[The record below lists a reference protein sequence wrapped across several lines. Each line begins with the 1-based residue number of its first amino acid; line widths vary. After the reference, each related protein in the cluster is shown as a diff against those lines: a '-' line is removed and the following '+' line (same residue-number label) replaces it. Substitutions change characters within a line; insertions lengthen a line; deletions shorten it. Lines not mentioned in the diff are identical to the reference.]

1 MRRWPIYLGSAL
13 LTLLLMLQP
22 AIPVAG
28 QGHSP
33 ERAVSQMAV
42 AAGLEVRLVAAE
54 PDVRQPILVKM
65 DDRGR
70 LWTIQYIQY
79 PNPAGL
85 KRVKVDRW
93 SRTVYDRVPKPPP
106 HGPRGADRITI
117 LEDLDANGRANS
129 FRDFVDG
136 LNLATALAFGE
147 NGVYVLQVPYLLF
160 YPDADHD
167 DQPDSDPRVL
177 LKGFGMQ
184 DAQSMANHLTWG
196 PDGWLYG
203 VNGSTTTCQIRGI
216 EFQQGVWRY
225 HPGKDKFELFCEGGG
240 NTFGLTFNQHGE
252 LFYSTNGGPFIHAL
266 QGAYYRKSFTKH
278 GPLHNP
284 YTYGFFDKV
293 DRDQV
298 PGGPPTGGTIYLA
311 DNLPAAYRG
320 RFIAGNFLGHGISS
334 WLVEP
339 SSSTFRAS
347 YQGEVLKANDSWFGA
362 TDVCLAA
369 DGSIYVCDFHDR
381 RTAHPD
387 PDADWDRSNG
397 RIYQVRGSQAAS
409 IEPFD
414 INKLSLDQLVD
425 LLDHP
430 NQWFADRARV
440 HLAARGDKSIVPR
453 LLQLATAADDDDLA
467 LEATWAL
474 HAVDGLDGQAA
485 TSLLEH
491 TSAHVRRW
499 VVRLC
504 CDHGDLTATELKA
517 IVARAS
523 QDHDLSVRRQLIV
536 SARRLP
542 ASSARRILFPLF
554 ARNLDF
560 EEARIPLLSWWA
572 IESSA
577 LENPQQLVRYFSSE
591 PSWSSSLLGGLR
603 TNLVRRWAAAGKSEF
618 YDCCADLLAR
628 TTTDRRQPLELAIIE
643 GLEQRQQVADGIGQG
658 GLYEQFSQLNL
669 QSAPTDAPQVHDKI
683 EGRLAA
689 YIQARWKQDPA
700 QPLAIRWALLADIP
714 AAYTDLVERI
724 QQTSQTDMLAQYLD
738 LVGPY
743 CQQDLIPHLLTLA
756 VPQQDVKVSTQ
767 AISLLGKFNDPQIA
781 SHLLEHYGA
790 FPTATQAGIRQI
802 LLGRPESAL
811 KLVQQVEGQKI
822 AAKDV
827 SAIELRIVA
836 LFKNDELNQLVE
848 KLWGRVG
855 PGTPDQKL
863 ATMRRFNNDLRNG
876 SGDLVR
882 GRLIYEKQ
890 CGSCH
895 KLKGEGKQ
903 LGPDLT
909 NENRDDRA
917 ALLANIVD
925 PSSVVRRDYLSY
937 VITTNSGQVLT
948 GLLAKQDAAAVTLVD
963 AKNNIQ
969 RIARTDIDSLAASPL
984 SLMPDGILE
993 KLTPQELCDLFS
1005 YLQMK

>member
-1 MRRWPIYLGSAL
+1 
-13 LTLLLMLQP
+13 
-22 AIPVAG
+22 
-28 QGHSP
+28 
-33 ERAVSQMAV
+33 
-42 AAGLEVRLVAAE
+42 
-54 PDVRQPILVKM
+54 
-65 DDRGR
+65 
-70 LWTIQYIQY
+70 
-79 PNPAGL
+79 
-85 KRVKVDRW
+85 
-93 SRTVYDRVPKPPP
+93 
-106 HGPRGADRITI
+106 
-117 LEDLDANGRANS
+117 
-129 FRDFVDG
+129 
-136 LNLATALAFGE
+136 
-147 NGVYVLQVPYLLF
+147 
-160 YPDADHD
+160 
-167 DQPDSDPRVL
+167 
-177 LKGFGMQ
+177 
-184 DAQSMANHLTWG
+184 
-196 PDGWLYG
+196 
-203 VNGSTTTCQIRGI
+203 
-216 EFQQGVWRY
+216 
-225 HPGKDKFELFCEGGG
+225 
-240 NTFGLTFNQHGE
+240 
-252 LFYSTNGGPFIHAL
+252 
-266 QGAYYRKSFTKH
+266 
-278 GPLHNP
+278 
-284 YTYGFFDKV
+284 
-293 DRDQV
+293 
-298 PGGPPTGGTIYLA
+298 
-311 DNLPAAYRG
+311 
-320 RFIAGNFLGHGISS
+320 
-334 WLVEP
+334 
-339 SSSTFRAS
+339 
-347 YQGEVLKANDSWFGA
+347 
-362 TDVCLAA
+362 
-369 DGSIYVCDFHDR
+369 
-381 RTAHPD
+381 
-387 PDADWDRSNG
+387 
-397 RIYQVRGSQAAS
+397 
-409 IEPFD
+409 
-414 INKLSLDQLVD
+414 
-425 LLDHP
+425 
-430 NQWFADRARV
+430 
-440 HLAARGDKSIVPR
+440 
-453 LLQLATAADDDDLA
+453 
-467 LEATWAL
+467 
-474 HAVDGLDGQAA
+474 
-485 TSLLEH
+485 
-491 TSAHVRRW
+491 
-499 VVRLC
+499 
-504 CDHGDLTATELKA
+504 
-517 IVARAS
+517 
-523 QDHDLSVRRQLIV
+523 
-536 SARRLP
+536 
-542 ASSARRILFPLF
+542 
-554 ARNLDF
+554 
-560 EEARIPLLSWWA
+560 
-572 IESSA
+572 
-577 LENPQQLVRYFSSE
+577 
-591 PSWSSSLLGGLR
+591 
-603 TNLVRRWAAAGKSEF
+603 
-618 YDCCADLLAR
+618 
-628 TTTDRRQPLELAIIE
+628 
-643 GLEQRQQVADGIGQG
+643 
-658 GLYEQFSQLNL
+658 
-669 QSAPTDAPQVHDKI
+669 VHDKI

-909 NENRDDRA
+909 NENRADRA